1 MRKIAFALLI
11 IIATAS
17 FANTTG
23 SLAGRVTNRDRPVP
37 DVKVTI
43 SSTALQGTRS
53 TNTNDRGEYLFPS
66 LPPGDYEVRFEARGI
81 AAIIK
86 KARVDLALAS
96 RADFDLQRL
105 FIEDVTVSADVPA
118 VIASTQIASSF
129 KLRDIDRLPVQR
141 NQLATAQLAPGV
153 TANTLG
159 NGELSISGGPGYD
172 NLALVNGVVVTENVR
187 SQMRPMYVE
196 DAIEETTVLTGVI
209 SAEYG
214 RFTGGVI
221 STITKSGGNELSASI
236 RDSLTNPAWSAQ
248 TPAKENRSDILN
260 HVFDITLGGFVLPY
274 SLWIYGAGRLAK
286 NDTARTTIAI
296 PAFA

>member
-11 IIATAS
+11 IIATSS

-23 SLAGRVTNRDRPVP
+23 SRAGRVTNRDRPVP

-43 SSTALQGTRS
+43 SSTALQGTRATS
-53 TNTNDRGEYLFPS
+53 TNDRGEYLFPS

-81 AAIIK
+81 ATTIIK

-105 FIEDVTVSADVPA
+105 FVEDVTVSADVPA
-118 VIASTQIASSF
+118 VIESTQIASSF
-129 KLRDIDRLPVQR
+129 KLRDIDRLPIQR

-159 NGELSISGGPGYD
+159 NGELSLSGGPGYD
-172 NLALVNGVVVTENVR
+172 NLALVNGVVVTENMR

-196 DAIEETTVLTGVI
+196 DAIEETTVLTGAI

-221 STITKSGGNELSASI
+221 ST
-236 RDSLTNPAWSAQ
+236 
-248 TPAKENRSDILN
+248 
-260 HVFDITLGGFVLPY
+260 
-274 SLWIYGAGRLAK
+274 
-286 NDTARTTIAI
+286 
-296 PAFA
+296 

>member
-43 SSTALQGTRS
+43 SSTALQGTRATS
-53 TNTNDRGEYLFPS
+53 TNDRGEYLFPS

-81 AAIIK
+81 ATTIIK

-105 FIEDVTVSADVPA
+105 FVEDVTVAADVPA
-118 VIASTQIASSF
+118 VIESTQIASSF

-141 NQLATAQLAPGV
+141 NQLATAQL
-153 TANTLG
+153 
-159 NGELSISGGPGYD
+159 
-172 NLALVNGVVVTENVR
+172 
-187 SQMRPMYVE
+187 
-196 DAIEETTVLTGVI
+196 
-209 SAEYG
+209 
-214 RFTGGVI
+214 
-221 STITKSGGNELSASI
+221 
-236 RDSLTNPAWSAQ
+236 
-248 TPAKENRSDILN
+248 
-260 HVFDITLGGFVLPY
+260 
-274 SLWIYGAGRLAK
+274 
-286 NDTARTTIAI
+286 
-296 PAFA
+296 